1 MPWPRVRVTFNAN
14 VGLTKKMNPYYNAA
28 CASLPA
34 NLANDVRA
42 LCPSAS
48 AETVLDSLIR
58 FVVGADSPTDASPDA
73 RREWSQHQ
81 RTLEKALKA
90 LNPTPNDAKHARD
103 EDGGS
108 DDKDASSAQPSTK
121 RPRKAENGLVPE
133 DDDGG
138 GELKFLWPALS
149 ATSPVRKKVN
159 IAIHERSIRFV
170 NATTEH
176 LEAAVPLS
184 SIRRAFVLPSRGK
197 SKPHWTVTVLPSD
210 IPSTGKS
217 ASTSNPSHSQ
227 IVFDVEATAS
237 SLINCR
243 DGKIPFHQGKGV
255 SIIHGL
261 QGMLAHLPVPIFPL
275 LPQSGDIFQIASQGS
290 GSVSASK
297 PSNEAASVG
306 FRGLGAF
313 RGAKGGTL
321 WFLDEGILWDAK
333 PCEFWA
339 VEDLAEGDKALRL
352 LSPTG
357 RICSVTLTR
366 KGGEGE
372 DGIES
377 QFGMIEGREQDWIRK
392 WVFLHRDLFGVAP
405 ATASPSS
412 GVPVSANGKRDWG
425 ATIPVNDDDDE
436 DEDFA
441 VQSDES
447 DGGSPT
453 SDSSDED
460 DGDASEEDADGS
472 GVSDDGDEDDGELHE
487 RHHPLLRPGAMPRMS
502 RAAMDA
508 AVGIVEDSI
517 RRGVETDDEDELMD

>member
-1 MPWPRVRVTFNAN
+1 MT
-14 VGLTKKMNPYYNAA
+14 PYYDAA

-90 LNPTPNDAKHARD
+90 LNPTSNDAKHARD
-103 EDGGS
+103 EDGGN
-108 DDKDASSAQPSTK
+108 DDKDASSAQPNTK

-138 GELKFLWPALS
+138 GELKFMWPALS

-159 IAIHERSIRFV
+159 IAIHERSIRVV
-170 NATTEH
+170 NATTEL
-176 LEAAVPLS
+176 LEAVVPLS
-184 SIRRAFVLPSRGK
+184 CIRRAFVLPSRGK
-197 SKPHWTVTVLPSD
+197 TKPHWTVTVLPSD

-217 ASTSNPSHSQ
+217 ASTSIPSHSQ

-237 SLINCR
+237 SLVNCQV
-243 DGKIPFHQGKGV
+243 GKIPFWQAKGV

-261 QGMLAHLPVPIFPL
+261 QGMLAHLPVPIIPL
-275 LPQSGDIFQIASQGS
+275 LPQCGDIFQIASQGS
-290 GSVSASK
+290 GSVSANK
-297 PSNEAASVG
+297 LSNEAASVG
-306 FRGLGAF
+306 FRGVGAF

-339 VEDLAEGDKALRL
+339 VEDLMEGDKALRL

-357 RICSVTLTR
+357 RICSVILTR

-372 DGIES
+372 DGESGIES

-405 ATASPSS
+405 ATTSGSS
-412 GVPVSANGKRDWG
+412 SVPVSANGKRDFG

-436 DEDFA
+436 DEDFM
-441 VQSDES
+441 VESDES

-453 SDSSDED
+453 SGSSDEG
-460 DGDASEEDADGS
+460 DGDASDVGAEGS
-472 GVSDDGDEDDGELHE
+472 EVSDDGDEDEGGLHE
-487 RHHPLLRPGAMPRMS
+487 KHHPLLRPGAMPRMS
-502 RAAMDA
+502 RAAIDA

-517 RRGVETDDEDELMD
+517 RRVETDDEDELMD